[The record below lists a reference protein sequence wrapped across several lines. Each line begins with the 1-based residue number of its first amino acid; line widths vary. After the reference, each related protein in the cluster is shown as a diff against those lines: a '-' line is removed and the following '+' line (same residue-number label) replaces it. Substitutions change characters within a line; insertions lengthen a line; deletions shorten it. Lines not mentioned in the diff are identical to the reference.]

1 MNEIDNVEITNENEN
16 ENEKIKTVE
25 ENKGEASEKSSSITN
40 SSSSESSTES
50 SETSKTDGKTEDLSE
65 EPPVKRRRKR
75 KRRPKKKKSTQSV
88 TAYVPDEPFTAR
100 YKKLPVFLN
109 SAIPKVHLRF
119 NDDGSADENKSEYN
133 FRPRIIRALIK
144 NLSLNENLNDPDH
157 EEETE
162 VMSLTQEIPAVIHKI
177 KPRIIKAIGY

>member
-1 MNEIDNVEITNENEN
+1 MNEINELEVINESENEQMKNVEEELKNEQ
-16 ENEKIKTVE
+16 
-25 ENKGEASEKSSSITN
+25 SEKSSSSTN
-40 SSSSESSTES
+40 SSSSGSSTES
-50 SETSKTDGKTEDLSE
+50 SETSKSDGKIEESLE

-75 KRRPKKKKSTQSV
+75 KRRPKKKKSAQSV
-88 TAYVPDEPFTAR
+88 TAYVPDEPFKAR

-133 FRPRIIRALIK
+133 YKPRIIKALLK
-144 NLSLNENLNDPDH
+144 NLSLNENFNDPEN
-157 EEETE
+157 EEELDE
-162 VMSLTQEIPAVIHKI
+162 LQLTQEIPPVIQKI